1 MSTLQIDVKE
11 VIASKNKKLAN
22 RLPRFIIRWIE
33 KLIHQDEINRF
44 LAKHEHD
51 TPIEFARYGLEEFA
65 QASVSVTNEENIPKE
80 GRYIVV
86 SNHPLGGIDG
96 LALISLIGKYRSD
109 IKFPVNDLLMAI
121 KPMHGIFIP
130 INKHGKNS
138 TEAAKELD
146 NAFASNDLIL
156 YFPAGLCSRKIKG
169 KIQDLEWKKTIIQKA
184 VAYQRDIIPAYFA
197 GKNSERFYRIA
208 NWRKRLGIKPNLEMI
223 LLPDEM
229 VKQKGNQFTVTFGEP
244 VPYTAFDSSK
254 TAKEWAAW
262 LREQVYSP
270 PPKVSAPP
278 LPKMPTGSPH
288 DILP

>member
-1 MSTLQIDVKE
+1 MSVLKIDVKQT
-11 VIASKNKKLAN
+11 IASKNKRLAKWM
-22 RLPRFIIRWIE
+22 PGFIIRWIE
-33 KLIHQDEINRF
+33 KIIHQDEINAF
-44 LAKHEHD
+44 LEKHQHD
-51 TPIEFARYGLEEFA
+51 NPVEFAKCGLEEFA
-65 QASVSVTNEENIPKE
+65 QASVTVTNEEMIPKE

-109 IKFPVNDLLMAI
+109 IKFPVNDLLMEI

-138 TEAAKELD
+138 TVAAKELH

-156 YFPAGLCSRKIKG
+156 YFPAGICSRKING

-184 VAYQRDIIPAYFA
+184 KEYQRDIIPVFFE

-208 NWRKRLGIKPNLEMI
+208 NWRKRLGIKVNLEMI

-229 VKQKGNQFTVTFGEP
+229 VKQKGNKFTVTFG
-244 VPYTAFDSSK
+244 VPISYTTFDSSK
-254 TAKEWAAW
+254 TPKVWAAW
-262 LREQVYSP
+262 LREQ
-270 PPKVSAPP
+270 AMN
-278 LPKMPTGSPH
+278 LR
-288 DILP
+288 